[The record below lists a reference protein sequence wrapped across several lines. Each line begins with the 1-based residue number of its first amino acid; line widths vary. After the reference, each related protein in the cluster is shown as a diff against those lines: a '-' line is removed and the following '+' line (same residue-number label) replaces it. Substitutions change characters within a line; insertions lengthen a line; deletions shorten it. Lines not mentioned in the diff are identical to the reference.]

1 MGKERKIPCKNGR
14 TLESFVQE
22 RKSSGS
28 EWAKDETFHA
38 RMEELIEETASIH
51 IFETAATSSN
61 VGARAMV
68 CNFRVP
74 V

>member
-1 MGKERKIPCKNGR
+1 MGKERKISCKNGR
-14 TLESFVQE
+14 TLESFV

-38 RMEELIEETASIH
+38 RTEELIEETASIH
-51 IFETAATSSN
+51 IFVTAATSSN
-61 VGARAMV
+61 VGARAME